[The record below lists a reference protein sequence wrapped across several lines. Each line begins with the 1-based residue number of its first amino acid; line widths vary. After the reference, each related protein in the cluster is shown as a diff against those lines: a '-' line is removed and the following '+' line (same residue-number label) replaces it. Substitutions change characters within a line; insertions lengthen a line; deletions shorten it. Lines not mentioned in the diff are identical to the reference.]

1 MSENHSFIAK
11 NIDVLF
17 SFDGRERYARP
28 VRLSWNGDDYELGG
42 VQFWYAEHRG
52 GTLVHHYTLSDTAHE
67 YVFELALE
75 TENLTWQL
83 VKATELHEAR
93 TLAAAATEV
102 ADYPTHISFNNLVGA
117 LS

>member
-1 MSENHSFIAK
+1 
-11 NIDVLF
+11 LF